1 MQVRSQ
7 ILAKNKYRGYNCSW
21 CDMLLLDNLQ
31 NWALISA
38 QGLYIILKLQRKANL
53 AKY

>member
-1 MQVRSQ
+1 MQVHSQ

-21 CDMLLLDNLQ
+21 CDMFLQ